1 MGWYYQIIIK
11 PKESISLIYT
21 LSNNKIVIAIIEKL
35 NLMEN
40 QRIHRTNKIKLSEF
54 NIEEIRGWI
63 IDRMYQIETKID
75 FVISDYFN
83 PEKKEILNKLFLILQ
98 LFQ

>member
-1 MGWYYQIIIK
+1 
-11 PKESISLIYT
+11 
-21 LSNNKIVIAIIEKL
+21 
-35 NLMEN
+35 MEN